1 MNILANPPHPL
12 DKKRSVPRPVAFWL
26 VGAAIATVTAA
37 SSAPSPLYPVYQ
49 MRFRFSEI
57 TLTVIFS
64 IYVFSLLIS
73 LLTVGRLSDYIGRRV
88 VLACALAV
96 DAGAMAL
103 FVGSNSVEWLLWARA
118 VQGFATGAAFGVTG
132 AYLFDLQ
139 PAGSRSGSLVNTA
152 LPLLGIGLG
161 AVMAGVLVE
170 YGPHPTRLIFVILL
184 ALFVLLA
191 LATALVPETVRRV
204 PGAAAT
210 LRPRVAVPERA
221 RRAFAG
227 AVPTMV
233 SSWALN
239 GLTLSVGASLLGTVF
254 RQSNHGVI
262 GIVIGLF
269 TLSAAAASIVERD
282 VAVNHGSARQRCH
295 RGGGST
301 IRSGTCF
308 DLNRSVCCLFDRR
321 RGRLRDGLPWV
332 DSLGEPTG
340 RASREGRVDLSCI
353 PGELP
358 CLQYPGTGGRRTS
371 HPYRLT
377 PDVVG
382 LCLPNCPHR
391 VQRLDVRTIEHS
403 SAARHC
409 MTHPESRLL
418 TINRVNCTSVGF
430 SCPRSVRN
438 DRHANGQIG
447 LPSR

>member
-1 MNILANPPHPL
+1 MNILATPPHPL
-12 DKKRSVPRPVAFWL
+12 DKKRSVPRPAAFWL

-49 MRFRFSEI
+49 IRFRFSEI
-57 TLTVIFS
+57 TLTVIFA

-103 FVGSNSVEWLLWARA
+103 FVGSNSVESLLWARA

-139 PAGSRSGSLVNTA
+139 PAGSRLGSLVNTA

-161 AVMAGVLVE
+161 AVMAGLLVQ
-170 YGPHPTRLIFVILL
+170 YGPHPTRLIFVILM

-191 LATALVPETVRRV
+191 LATALLPETVRRV

-210 LRPRVAVPERA
+210 LRPRVAVPGRA

-269 TLSAAAASIVERD
+269 TLSPAAASIVERD
-282 VAVNHGSARQRCH
+282 MSPLTMARLGSAVIAVGAVLFVLALAWTSIALFVAALIVGGGGFGTGYLGSIRSVSQLAEIHERAGLISAVYLVSYVAFSIPALVAGVLATHIGLRQTSLGYGCLIALVALSALTFARLNTRRQRD
-295 RGGGST
+295 T
-301 IRSGTCF
+301 
-308 DLNRSVCCLFDRR
+308 
-321 RGRLRDGLPWV
+321 
-332 DSLGEPTG
+332 
-340 RASREGRVDLSCI
+340 A
-353 PGELP
+353 
-358 CLQYPGTGGRRTS
+358 
-371 HPYRLT
+371 
-377 PDVVG
+377 
-382 LCLPNCPHR
+382 
-391 VQRLDVRTIEHS
+391 
-403 SAARHC
+403 
-409 MTHPESRLL
+409 
-418 TINRVNCTSVGF
+418 
-430 SCPRSVRN
+430 
-438 DRHANGQIG
+438 
-447 LPSR
+447 